1 MCSLGK
7 WERNLY
13 QVFHKDT
20 RIPEFPA
27 LMVTGKM
34 GEGNNIKNNNL
45 DRNKRATVV
54 TAINGTAAMYQAQM

>member
-7 WERNLY
+7 WEQNLY
-13 QVFHKDT
+13 QVFHEDT
-20 RIPEFPA
+20 KIPGFLA

-34 GEGNNIKNNNL
+34 GEGNNTKNNNL

-54 TAINGTAAMYQAQM
+54 TAINGTPAMYQAQR